1 MPYIEL
7 ENISFEYPNQTLALK
22 EVSLS
27 IEKGQ
32 KLAVVGEN
40 GSGKSSLFLCLCGIH
55 HPQNG
60 RYIFDGEEQK
70 CKRKDRN
77 KLFRKVGYVFQDPEV
92 QLFASTV
99 EKDISFGA
107 INAGMKGEA
116 LQECMDE
123 VMEMTQT
130 HELKT
135 KPPHQL
141 SYGQKKR
148 VAIAGVLACKPEVL
162 LLDEPFAWLDNQQ
175 KKNTIQILDRLHEQN
190 KTIIISTHD
199 INFAYEWADKLVV
212 MKEGRIIA
220 TGHPQNLLED
230 EDLLESAG
238 LEMPLIL
245 QLSKKLNLDLRPNS
259 MEEFFSMS

>member
-7 ENISFEYPNQTLALK
+7 ENISFEYPNQTLALDQI
-22 EVSLS
+22 SLS
-27 IEKGQ
+27 VEKGE

-55 HPQNG
+55 HAQTG
-60 RYIFDGEEQK
+60 RYILDGEEQK

-116 LQECMDE
+116 LQACMDE

-130 HELKT
+130 HDLRK

-148 VAIAGVLACKPEVL
+148 VAIAGVLACKPDVL

-175 KKNTIQILDRLHEQN
+175 KKNTIRVLDRLHEQN

-212 MKEGRIIA
+212 MKEGRILA
-220 TGHPQNLLED
+220 TGYSQELLQD
-230 EDLLESAG
+230 QDLLDKAG

-245 QLSKKLNLDLRPNS
+245 QLSMKLNLDTAPNT
-259 MEEFFSMS
+259 MEEFFKA

>member
-7 ENISFEYPNQTLALK
+7 EHISFEYPNQTLALNQIN
-22 EVSLS
+22 LS
-27 IEKGQ
+27 VERGQ

-55 HPQNG
+55 YAQTG
-60 RYIFDGEEQK
+60 RYIIDGEEQK

-107 INAGMKGEA
+107 INAGMKGKE
-116 LQECMDE
+116 LEECMDE

-130 HELKT
+130 HELKK

-175 KKNTIQILDRLHEQN
+175 KKNTIQILEDLHKQD

-199 INFAYEWADKLVV
+199 INFVYEWADKLVV
-212 MKEGRIIA
+212 MKEGQILA
-220 TGHPQNLLED
+220 TGHPHELLDDEILLEN
-230 EDLLESAG
+230 AG

-245 QLSKKLNLDLRPNS
+245 QISKKLNLESRPET
-259 MEEFFSMS
+259 MEAFLKV

>member
-1 MPYIEL
+1 MAYLEL
-7 ENISFEYPNQTLALK
+7 ENISFEYPNQTLALNQ
-22 EVSLS
+22 VSLS
-27 IEKGQ
+27 LEKGQ

-55 HPQNG
+55 QAQKG
-60 RYIFDGEEQK
+60 RYVLDGQEQK
-70 CKRKDRN
+70 SKRKDRN

-107 INAGMKGEA
+107 INAGMKGAE
-116 LQECMDE
+116 LDQCMDE
-123 VMEMTQT
+123 VLDMTQT
-130 HELKT
+130 RELRN

-148 VAIAGVLACKPEVL
+148 VAIAGVLACKPDVL
-162 LLDEPFAWLDNQQ
+162 LLDEPFAWLDSHQ
-175 KKNTIQILDRLHEQN
+175 KKNTINVLDSLQQQD

-199 INFAYEWADKLVV
+199 INFVYEWADKVV
-212 MKEGRIIA
+212 MMKEGCVLA
-220 TGHPQNLLED
+220 TGEPQELLANQ
-230 EDLLESAG
+230 DLLDEAG

-245 QLSKKLNLDLRPNS
+245 QLTKKLNLSSTPKT
-259 MEEFFSMS
+259 MEEFLRG

>member
-7 ENISFEYPNQTLALK
+7 ENISFEYPNQTLALDHI
-22 EVSLS
+22 SLS
-27 IEKGQ
+27 IEKGE
-32 KLAVVGEN
+32 KVAIVGEN

-55 HPQNG
+55 HAQTG
-60 RYIFDGEEQK
+60 RYIIDGDEQK
-70 CKRKDRN
+70 CKRRDRN

-107 INAGMKGEA
+107 INAGMKGDKLA
-116 LQECMDE
+116 ACMNE
-123 VMEMTQT
+123 VMDMTQT
-130 HELKT
+130 HELSK

-148 VAIAGVLACKPEVL
+148 VAIAGVLACKPDVL
-162 LLDEPFAWLDNQQ
+162 LLDEPFAWLDHKQ
-175 KKNTIQILDRLHEQN
+175 KKNTIQILDKLHNQE

-199 INFAYEWADKLVV
+199 INFVYEWADKLVV
-212 MKEGRIIA
+212 IKEGRILA
-220 TGHPQNLLED
+220 TGNPHELLED
-230 EDLLESAG
+230 ENLLDDAG

-245 QLSKKLNLDLRPNS
+245 QLSNKLDLDERPNS
-259 MEEFFSMS
+259 MAEFLQ

>member
-1 MPYIEL
+1 MAYIEL
-7 ENISFEYPNQTLALK
+7 ENISFEYPNQTLALNQI
-22 EVSLS
+22 SLS
-27 IEKGQ
+27 VEKGQ
-32 KLAVVGEN
+32 RLAVVGEN

-55 HPQNG
+55 HAQTG
-60 RYIFDGEEQK
+60 RYVIDGEEQK

-77 KLFRKVGYVFQDPEV
+77 KLFKKVGYVFQDPEV

-107 INAGMKGEA
+107 INAGMKGKE
-116 LQECMDE
+116 LEECMDE

-130 HELKT
+130 HELKK

-175 KKNTIQILDRLHEQN
+175 KKNTIQILEDLHKQD

-199 INFAYEWADKLVV
+199 INFVYEWADKLVV
-212 MKEGRIIA
+212 MKEGQILA
-220 TGHPQNLLED
+220 TGHPHELLDDEILLEN
-230 EDLLESAG
+230 AG

-245 QLSKKLNLDLRPNS
+245 QISKKLNLESRPET
-259 MEEFFSMS
+259 MEAFLKV

>member
-1 MPYIEL
+1 MAYLEL
-7 ENISFEYPNQTLALK
+7 ENISFEYPNQTLALDQ
-22 EVSLS
+22 VSLS
-27 IEKGQ
+27 LEKGQ

-55 HPQNG
+55 QAQKG
-60 RYIFDGEEQK
+60 RYILDGQEQK
-70 CKRKDRN
+70 PKRKDRN

-107 INAGMKGEA
+107 INAGMKGEE
-116 LQECMDE
+116 LDKCMNE
-123 VMEMTQT
+123 VFEMTQT
-130 HELKT
+130 KELRN

-148 VAIAGVLACKPEVL
+148 VAIAGVLACKPDVL

-175 KKNTIQILDRLHEQN
+175 KKNTIRVLDILHQQE

-199 INFAYEWADKLVV
+199 INFVYEWADKIVI
-212 MKEGRIIA
+212 MKEGRVMA
-220 TGHPQNLLED
+220 TGKPQELLKNQ
-230 EDLLESAG
+230 DLLDEAE

-245 QLSKKLNLDLRPNS
+245 QLSKKLNLPSTLRT
-259 MEEFFSMS
+259 MEAFFKV

>member
-1 MPYIEL
+1 MSYLEL
-7 ENISFEYPNQTLALK
+7 EHISFEYPNQTLALDQ
-22 EVSLS
+22 VNLN

-32 KLAVVGEN
+32 KVAVVGEN

-55 HPQNG
+55 HAQTG
-60 RYIFDGEEQK
+60 RYIIDGEEQK

-107 INAGMKGEA
+107 INTGMKGDA
-116 LQECMDE
+116 LQACMDE

-130 HELKT
+130 YDLRK

-175 KKNTIQILDRLHEQN
+175 KKNTIQVLDRLHEQN

-199 INFAYEWADKLVV
+199 INFTYEWADKLVV
-212 MKEGRIIA
+212 MKEGRIMA
-220 TGHPQNLLED
+220 TGEPQELLKNQNILD
-230 EDLLESAG
+230 EAG

-245 QLSKKLNLDLRPNS
+245 QLTKRLNLESAPKT
-259 MEEFFSMS
+259 MEDFFLTV

>member
-1 MPYIEL
+1 MPYLEL
-7 ENISFEYPNQTLALK
+7 ENISFEYPNQTLALDQ
-22 EVSLS
+22 VNLS
-27 IEKGQ
+27 IKKGQ
-32 KLAVVGEN
+32 KVAVVGEN

-55 HPQNG
+55 HGQTG
-60 RYIFDGEEQK
+60 RYMLDGVEQK
-70 CKRKDRN
+70 CKRKDKN

-107 INAGMKGEA
+107 INTGLKGKE
-116 LQECMDE
+116 LESCVDE
-123 VMEMTQT
+123 VLEMTQT
-130 HELKT
+130 RELRK

-148 VAIAGVLACKPEVL
+148 VAIAGVLACKPDVL
-162 LLDEPFAWLDNQQ
+162 LLDEPFAWLDNIQ
-175 KKNTIQILDRLHEQN
+175 KKNTIQVLDDLHEQN

-212 MKEGRIIA
+212 MKGGRIIA
-220 TGHPQNLLED
+220 SGHPKNLLED
-230 EDLLESAG
+230 ESLLESSG

-259 MEEFFSMS
+259 MAEFFTV

>member
-1 MPYIEL
+1 MSYLEL
-7 ENISFEYPNQTLALK
+7 ENISFEYPNQTLALNQI
-22 EVSLS
+22 SLS
-27 IEKGQ
+27 VEKGE

-55 HPQNG
+55 YAQTG
-60 RYIFDGEEQK
+60 RYIVDGEEQR

-107 INAGMKGEA
+107 INAGMKGKDLEA
-116 LQECMDE
+116 CMDE

-130 HELKT
+130 HELK
-135 KPPHQL
+135 KNPPHQL

-175 KKNTIQILDRLHEQN
+175 KKNTIQILDELHQQN

-199 INFAYEWADKLVV
+199 INFVYEWANKLVV
-212 MKEGRIIA
+212 MKEGRILA
-220 TGHPQNLLED
+220 KGHPHELLED
-230 EDLLESAG
+230 EALLEQAG

-245 QLSKKLNLDLRPNS
+245 QLSKKLNLESRPET
-259 MEEFFSMS
+259 MEAFLKD

>member
-1 MPYIEL
+1 MAYIEL
-7 ENISFEYPNQTLALK
+7 ENISFEYPNQTLALNQI
-22 EVSLS
+22 SLS
-27 IEKGQ
+27 VEKGQ

-55 HPQNG
+55 HAQTG
-60 RYIFDGEEQK
+60 RYIIDGEEQK

-107 INAGMKGEA
+107 INAGMKGKE
-116 LQECMDE
+116 LEECMDE

-130 HELKT
+130 YDLKK

-162 LLDEPFAWLDNQQ
+162 LLDEPFAWLDNRQ
-175 KKNTIQILDRLHEQN
+175 KKNTIQILDELHKQD

-199 INFAYEWADKLVV
+199 INFVYEWADKLVV
-212 MKEGRIIA
+212 MKEGQILAI
-220 TGHPQNLLED
+220 GHPHELLED
-230 EDLLESAG
+230 EILLNKAG

-245 QLSKKLNLDLRPNS
+245 QLSKKLNLES
-259 MEEFFSMS
+259 MPETMEAFLKA